1 MKSNRTFWEA
11 ALQDSVLRFG
21 AMARGTRDTEQS
33 VGRVTERG
41 GGGQGTP
48 CWKDKAGFSGKVLY
62 TVGNSD
68 VQVGRGYLDFYRCFD
83 KVPWSQKGLIK
94 TGEISNSNEHD

>member
-21 AMARGTRDTEQS
+21 ALTRGTRDMEQPAGQVTEQ
-33 VGRVTERG
+33 G

-48 CWKDKAGFSGKVLY
+48 CWKDKAGFSGRVLY
-62 TVGNSD
+62 RVGNSD
-68 VQVGRGYLDFYRCFD
+68 VQAGRGYLDFYRCVD
-83 KVPWSQKGLIK
+83 KVPRSQKGLIK
-94 TGEISNSNEHD
+94 TGEISNSDEHD